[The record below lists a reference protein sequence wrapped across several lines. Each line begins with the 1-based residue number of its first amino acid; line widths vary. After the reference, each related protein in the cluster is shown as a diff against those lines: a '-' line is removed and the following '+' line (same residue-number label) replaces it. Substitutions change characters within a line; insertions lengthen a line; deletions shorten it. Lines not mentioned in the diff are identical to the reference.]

1 MEQIWSFRLQDF
13 SLQSISLNDSLLPR
27 EWINRRIA
35 VKLIFLSNGFSFA
48 TIIPHFPWLQRKL
61 EIGDALTGFALLFP
75 AIGAVSMMLLTGN
88 LIQRFGSRRL
98 ILAGGLLMQCC
109 LPLILLM
116 PTLALLAPV
125 LLLIGGAA
133 GMMDVAMNAQAARIE
148 HAYQRPI
155 MSSFHAVWS
164 LGTLLGGGLTTL
176 LLGLDWTPLE
186 HAGMIAVLLFLLV
199 IVCGPWLIATEE
211 PAAEKAPLVSIPRGP
226 VLVLGLLAMVAMV
239 AEGAATDWSAIY
251 ARNLLE
257 ASPSQA
263 AAVFTVFALTMTVG
277 RFIGDRLV
285 QHWGPERMLR
295 YACGFGAVGLLIGLF
310 SDTLEGAMIG
320 FACLGFGLANSV
332 PILFSSASRIPGVNP
347 GTGIAGVATLG
358 YGGFLIGPPL
368 IGTLAE
374 LIGLDRALLLV
385 VVVCALIGVFAGRVN
400 QIQNSRQ
407 QAPESLRGE

>member
-1 MEQIWSFRLQDF
+1 
-13 SLQSISLNDSLLPR
+13 
-27 EWINRRIA
+27 
-35 VKLIFLSNGFSFA
+35 
-48 TIIPHFPWLQRKL
+48 
-61 EIGDALTGFALLFP
+61 
-75 AIGAVSMMLLTGN
+75 MMLLTGN

-98 ILAGGLLMQCC
+98 ILAGGVLMQCC

-125 LLLIGGAA
+125 LLLIGGAS

-263 AAVFTVFALTMTVG
+263 AAVFTVFA
-277 RFIGDRLV
+277 V

-374 LIGLDRALLLV
+374 LIGLDRALLLIV
-385 VVVCALIGVFAGRVN
+385 VFCTLIAVFAGRVN

>member
-98 ILAGGLLMQCC
+98 ILAGGILMQCC

-125 LLLIGGAA
+125 LLLIGGAS

-211 PAAEKAPLVSIPRGP
+211 ATAEKAPLVSIPRGP
-226 VLVLGLLAMVAMV
+226 VLV
-239 AEGAATDWSAIY
+239 
-251 ARNLLE
+251 RLE
-257 ASPSQA
+257 RDLCPKPAGS
-263 AAVFTVFALTMTVG
+263 V
-277 RFIGDRLV
+277 
-285 QHWGPERMLR
+285 PEPGG
-295 YACGFGAVGLLIGLF
+295 CGFYRIRA
-310 SDTLEGAMIG
+310 DNDRRTLHRGQAG
-320 FACLGFGLANSV
+320 STL
-332 PILFSSASRIPGVNP
+332 
-347 GTGIAGVATLG
+347 GTGTNAALCMRVW
-358 YGGFLIGPPL
+358 GGGASDRTFLRH
-368 IGTLAE
+368 A
-374 LIGLDRALLLV
+374 
-385 VVVCALIGVFAGRVN
+385 
-400 QIQNSRQ
+400 
-407 QAPESLRGE
+407 

>member
-1 MEQIWSFRLQDF
+1 MKEKDWSFRLQDF
-13 SLQSISLNDSLLPR
+13 SLQSISLNDSLQPR

-88 LIQRFGSRRL
+88 LIQRFGSRKL
-98 ILAGGLLMQCC
+98 ILAGGILMQCC
-109 LPLILLM
+109 LPLIPLM

-125 LLLIGGAA
+125 LLLIGGAS

-211 PAAEKAPLVSIPRGP
+211 ATAEKAPLVSIPRGP

-257 ASPSQA
+257 ASPSQ
-263 AAVFTVFALTMTVG
+263 VIQHSDPVCE
-277 RFIGDRLV
+277 INRLV
-285 QHWGPERMLR
+285 HPKQGDAR
-295 YACGFGAVGLLIGLF
+295 
-310 SDTLEGAMIG
+310 
-320 FACLGFGLANSV
+320 
-332 PILFSSASRIPGVNP
+332 
-347 GTGIAGVATLG
+347 
-358 YGGFLIGPPL
+358 
-368 IGTLAE
+368 AE
-374 LIGLDRALLLV
+374 LDAFRQRQGFCDQQIGCWR
-385 VVVCALIGVFAGRVN
+385 VF
-400 QIQNSRQ
+400 
-407 QAPESLRGE
+407 PFLREVLA

>member
-98 ILAGGLLMQCC
+98 ILAGGVLMQCC

-125 LLLIGGAA
+125 LLLIGGAS

-211 PAAEKAPLVSIPRGP
+211 PALEKTPLVSIPRGP

-239 AEGAATDWSAIY
+239 AEGAATD
-251 ARNLLE
+251 
-257 ASPSQA
+257 
-263 AAVFTVFALTMTVG
+263 
-277 RFIGDRLV
+277 
-285 QHWGPERMLR
+285 
-295 YACGFGAVGLLIGLF
+295 
-310 SDTLEGAMIG
+310 
-320 FACLGFGLANSV
+320 
-332 PILFSSASRIPGVNP
+332 
-347 GTGIAGVATLG
+347 
-358 YGGFLIGPPL
+358 
-368 IGTLAE
+368 
-374 LIGLDRALLLV
+374 
-385 VVVCALIGVFAGRVN
+385 
-400 QIQNSRQ
+400 
-407 QAPESLRGE
+407 